1 MFAAISEHGALFE
14 WISKWGYEGVFL
26 ALLGAGFG
34 VPIPEEVPVL
44 CAGVLVGHENTQ
56 LRWYVMLPVVIAG
69 VVISDFVLYGAGR
82 LWGRKLL
89 DIGFVKRRIISP
101 EKQAKLEKNFA
112 DHGIMVLL
120 GVRLLPGVR
129 APAFVMAG
137 IMRVPLTQFV
147 IADAIYAIPLVNV
160 LFWLSYLLTDQ
171 VLEMFNKVKEYE
183 TLLAV
188 AVLSGIAGVFIYKYV
203 VGKRVSTGETENVPA
218 VISKPVEAIEHAVEK
233 AVEKVEHAVEK
244 AVETVTGHHHEETG
258 TGDHGPGADG
268 KPEGA
273 GDKPPEAAL
282 GAPPSAAAP
291 SADGKAS

>member
-14 WISKWGYEGVFL
+14 WITKWGYEGVFL

-34 VPIPEEVPVL
+34 FPIPEEVPVL
-44 CAGVLVGHENTQ
+44 CAGVMVGHENTQ
-56 LRWYVMLPVVIAG
+56 LRWYIMLPVIIAG

-89 DIGFVKRRIISP
+89 DIGFVKRRILSP
-101 EKQAKLEKNFA
+101 KKQAELEANFA
-112 DHGIMVLL
+112 KHGIMVLL

-147 IADAIYAIPLVNV
+147 IADAIYAIPLVNA
-160 LFWLSYLLTDQ
+160 LFWTSYLLTDQ
-171 VLEMFNKVKEYE
+171 MLEMFNKVKEYE

-188 AVLSGIAGVFIYKYV
+188 AVLSMIAGIFIYKYV
-203 VGKRVSTGETENVPA
+203 VGKRVSTGETEKVPT
-218 VISKPVEAIEHAVEK
+218 VISKPVDVIEQAVEK

-244 AVETVTGHHHEETG
+244 AVETVTGHHREEKEKEP
-258 TGDHGPGADG
+258 GDREPGAAE
-268 KPEGA
+268 KEPE
-273 GDKPPEAAL
+273 
-282 GAPPSAAAP
+282 PSAASAP
-291 SADGKAS
+291 SADGKAT

>member
-1 MFAAISEHGALFE
+1 MFAALTEHGALFDFITE
-14 WISKWGYEGVFL
+14 WGYLGVFL

-44 CAGVLVGHENTQ
+44 CAGVMVGHENTQ
-56 LRWYVMLPVVIAG
+56 LRWYVMLPVIIAG

-89 DIGFVKRRIISP
+89 DIGFVKRRILSP
-101 EKQAKLEKNFA
+101 EKQAKLEENFA
-112 DHGIMVLL
+112 KHGIMVLL

-147 IADAIYAIPLVNV
+147 IADAIYAIPLVNA
-160 LFWLSYLLTDQ
+160 LFWTSYLLTDQ
-171 VLEMFNKVKEYE
+171 MLEMFNKVKEYE

-188 AVLSGIAGVFIYKYV
+188 AILSMIAGIFIYKYV
-203 VGKRVSTGETENVPA
+203 VGKRVSTGETEKVPT
-218 VISKPVEAIEHAVEK
+218 VISKPVEVIEQAVEK

-244 AVETVTGHHHEETG
+244 AVETVTGHHREEKEQESGDRDQG
-258 TGDHGPGADG
+258 TADK
-268 KPEGA
+268 KPEPTAVGPTA
-273 GDKPPEAAL
+273 EPAASSD
-282 GAPPSAAAP
+282 A
-291 SADGKAS
+291 KAT

>member
-101 EKQAKLEKNFA
+101 KKQAELEENFA
-112 DHGIMVLL
+112 KHGILVLL

-137 IMRVPLTQFV
+137 IMRVPLTQFL
-147 IADAIYAIPLVNV
+147 IADAIYAVPLVNA

-171 VLEMFNKVKEYE
+171 MLEMFNKVKEYE

-203 VGKRVSTGETENVPA
+203 VGKRVTTGETEKVPA

-233 AVEKVEHAVEK
+233 AVETVEHAVER
-244 AVETVTGHHHEETG
+244 AVETVTGHHHDQKA
-258 TGDHGPGADG
+258 TGDGEPGPDG
-268 KPEGA
+268 KKEESTA
-273 GDKPPEAAL
+273 S
-282 GAPPSAAAP
+282 APKSEPAP
-291 SADGKAS
+291 TAEGKAT

>member
-1 MFAAISEHGALFE
+1 MLATISEHGALFE

-44 CAGVLVGHENTQ
+44 CAGVLVGHENTE

-147 IADAIYAIPLVNV
+147 IADAIYAIPLVNA
-160 LFWLSYLLTDQ
+160 LFWTSYLLTDQ

-203 VGKRVSTGETENVPA
+203 VGKRVTTGETENVPA

-244 AVETVTGHHHEETG
+244 AVETVTGHHHPDDAKAPEVPPDVPAAGAAPAADETG
-258 TGDHGPGADG
+258 
-268 KPEGA
+268 
-273 GDKPPEAAL
+273 AL
-282 GAPPSAAAP
+282 RPS
-291 SADGKAS
+291 DR